1 MKEKTLEMVVNIT
14 DLKIVKNLLSIIK
27 EATFELTDGAR
38 KIFIGKL
45 EEEIQKMNDNSNL
58 EKEKIKELLRGIYTE
73 EYVSF
78 EYVGFKLTGEP
89 YRYKFANS
97 YNPLEFNLEDVRD
110 DINSQIDKMYDMR
123 KE

>member
-73 EYVSF
+73 EYISF
-78 EYVGFKLTGEP
+78 EYVGFKLTGES